1 MTDDDR
7 ALALARQI
15 AQCATCTGRG
25 SYPRRKTWETYEY
38 VLETVT
44 CHWCDGTGANPGTLS
59 AIRAAFDEVRA
70 EERDLV
76 MAGAPDVAPSRAG
89 TPPDEP

>member
-15 AQCATCTGRG
+15 APCATCLGRG
-25 SYPRRKTWETYEY
+25 SYSSRGCPNYPPKL
-38 VLETVT
+38 VA

-59 AIRAAFDEVRA
+59 AVHAAFDEVRA
-70 EERDLV
+70 EERERC
-76 MAGAPDVAPSRAG
+76 AGVRKGSQ
-89 TPPDEP
+89 